1 MEASVRVPNS
11 NAQWKWSSAC
21 GMRWDLFR
29 QRTIDRSHF
38 RMRFEYELLCWDPKD
53 GELWVHREQGCETQ
67 TKNLKKVLDQFFFF
81 QYLYI
86 FKRITSQKHQ
96 HATTHTGH
104 VQGDITFINLL
115 QSPLPEESDSFQQI
129 HLWSKIGYRSK
140 SWNCYQKLL
149 IQKYFCSINYKT
161 NNNKKLTGTLPLEGY
176 SSFVTLFFLNFAIG
190 NLSVLFNT
198 I

>member
-1 MEASVRVPNS
+1 MKVKFRLRNEVGSVSAAHHRPITFSDEIWVWAFMLGPERWWTMGTRVWN
-11 NAQWKWSSAC
+11 
-21 GMRWDLFR
+21 
-29 QRTIDRSHF
+29 T
-38 RMRFEYELLCWDPKD
+38 
-53 GELWVHREQGCETQ
+53 
-67 TKNLKKVLDQFFFF
+67 TKNLKKVSDQFFFF

-104 VQGDITFINLL
+104 VQGDIKFINLL
-115 QSPLPEESDSFQQI
+115 QSLLPEDSDSFQQI

-161 NNNKKLTGTLPLEGY
+161 NNNKNLPEHYHWKVVVVLLPY
-176 SSFVTLFFLNFAIG
+176 FFLNFAIG
-190 NLSVLFNT
+190 NLFVLFNT

>member
-1 MEASVRVPNS
+1 M
-11 NAQWKWSSAC
+11 KWSLRCSIS
-21 GMRWDLFR
+21 GSFGDLEIPLLFVLLYLLLGA
-29 QRTIDRSHF
+29 
-38 RMRFEYELLCWDPKD
+38 RFEFSDKSSDEI
-53 GELWVHREQGCETQ
+53 WVWAFMLGPERWWTMGTRVWNT
-67 TKNLKKVLDQFFFF
+67 TKNLKKVSDQFFFF

-104 VQGDITFINLL
+104 VQGDIKFINLL
-115 QSPLPEESDSFQQI
+115 QSLLPEDSDSFQQI

-161 NNNKKLTGTLPLEGY
+161 NNNKNLPEHYHWKVIVVLLPY
-176 SSFVTLFFLNFAIG
+176 FF
-190 NLSVLFNT
+190 
-198 I
+198 